1 MRTWSQKFLDTW
13 NDLSPWSQYGLTVVA
28 ALLLLWW
35 GLELLALL

>member
-13 NDLSPWSQYGLTVVA
+13 DDLSPWSQYGLAVVA